1 MTNYSL
7 ILKEMLQEAAQE
19 IGYEYDDEVHDLMVM
34 QINNSYGVDINR
46 MKVSPASWQ
55 IMNLLSNEVKEWQEE
70 TSRNFV

>member
-19 IGYEYDDEVHDLMVM
+19 IGYEYDDGVHDLMVM